1 MSAPSQPQGNLEK
14 DLYKMMS
21 GVALSLD
28 SGEDLGRCLV
38 ELHPVQEKL
47 GKILESA
54 ENSHTRFVSFMIL
67 DQLRN
72 VRAAYEGREASWY
85 EQHAGNIRY
94 LRVILSEYLLKTE
107 TYIANGNYESVLKST
122 LWFSDYF
129 DKLTTPFSC
138 TSSARLP

>member
-1 MSAPSQPQGNLEK
+1 MSAPSQPQRNLEK

-28 SGEDLGRCLV
+28 SGEDLGRCLK

-54 ENSHTRFVSFMIL
+54 ENTHTRFASFIIL

-72 VRAAYEGREASWY
+72 VSVAYGGMGASWY
-85 EQHAGNIRY
+85 EQHVGNIRY
-94 LRVILSEYLLKTE
+94 LRVILSEYLLNTE
-107 TYIANGNYESVLKST
+107 TYIAIAIMKV
-122 LWFSDYF
+122 F
-129 DKLTTPFSC
+129 
-138 TSSARLP
+138 